1 MNGAVSQH
9 TCTVILQRLIE
20 ISPFAYNLAENCCHV
35 SVYVEYPSRIHTD
48 ISTYYIH
55 AFIHT

>member
-20 ISPFAYNLAENCCHV
+20 ISPFAYNLAENCRHV
-35 SVYVEYPSRIHTD
+35 SVYVEFPSRKFIN
-48 ISTYYIH
+48 ISVQT
-55 AFIHT
+55 